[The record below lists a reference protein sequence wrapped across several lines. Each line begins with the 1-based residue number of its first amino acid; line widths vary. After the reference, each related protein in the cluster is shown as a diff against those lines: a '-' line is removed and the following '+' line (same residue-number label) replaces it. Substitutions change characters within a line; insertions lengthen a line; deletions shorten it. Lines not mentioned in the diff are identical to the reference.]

1 MNVRFQPYVGKRFK
15 GWIHKDFQPP
25 VELLEYPEKV
35 CEFPG
40 AERLLD
46 CRGRQIFRLPLLVR
60 GQFQSCFTYYFRNA
74 SLSRSLRRNY
84 AFQNL
89 RMSRKLH
96 RNGLGTITVVAALKQ
111 RGEWLN
117 WHSFS
122 VAPEIPS
129 VCEIPST
136 GNHIFQVHPVI
147 DFSPQIAVDLAREL
161 VSFHTKGFFHGDL
174 KTRHILVDIRQ
185 NPHTR
190 FYFVDLEKCQH
201 FPHLKGY
208 LRDILAARDLVQLFA
223 SLPETSKVANFKGVL
238 LDHYLGASELSLS
251 RQERLRR
258 IIDLYRP
265 GGVLRQGQT
274 LFSSL
279 WTNVVSP
286 PRD

>member
-1 MNVRFQPYVGKRFK
+1 MRIRFQPYVGKRFK

-35 CEFPG
+35 CELPG
-40 AERLLD
+40 AEGLLD
-46 CRGRQIFRLPLLVR
+46 CRGRQIFRLPLLVQ
-60 GQFQSCFTYYFRNA
+60 GQLRSCFTYYFRNA

-84 AFQNL
+84 AFRNL
-89 RMSRKLH
+89 RMSQKLH
-96 RNGLGTITVVAALKQ
+96 HSGLSTIAVLAALKQ

-122 VAPEIPS
+122 VAPEITS
-129 VCEIPST
+129 VGEIPSA
-136 GNHIFQVHPVI
+136 GNHIFHVHPVI
-147 DFSPQIAVDLAREL
+147 DFSPRIAADLAREL

-174 KTRHILVDIRQ
+174 KTRHILVDVRK

-223 SLPETSKVANFKGVL
+223 SLPETSNATNFKGVL
-238 LDHYLGASELSLS
+238 LDHYLATSELPLS
-251 RQERLRR
+251 GQESLRR
-258 IIDLYRP
+258 IIGLYRP

-274 LFSSL
+274 LLSSL
-279 WTNVVSP
+279 WKKVASP
-286 PRD
+286 AGD